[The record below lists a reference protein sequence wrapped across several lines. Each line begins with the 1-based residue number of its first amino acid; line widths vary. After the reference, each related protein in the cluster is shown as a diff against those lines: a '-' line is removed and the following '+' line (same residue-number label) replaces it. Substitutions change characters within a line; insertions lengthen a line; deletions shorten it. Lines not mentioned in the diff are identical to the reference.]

1 MTAAKQQT
9 EQDGKD
15 TELILY
21 RLGVV
26 EGAVKDVST
35 KLDKQDTIKKADLQD
50 FKQFITDRMIEF
62 RQGLQSQ
69 IDDLKDGRADKEEL
83 SDFKKQ
89 IAGYGA
95 VVLAL
100 GMALFSYML
109 TRLTSS
115 CRPVPM
121 SSRTPCS
128 RC

>member
-1 MTAAKQQT
+1 MAAHKES
-9 EQDGKD
+9 EQDSED
-15 TELILY
+15 TKLILY

-26 EGAVKDVST
+26 ESAVKDLGS
-35 KLDKQDTIKKADLQD
+35 KLDMQDNIKKADLQD

-69 IDDLKDGRADKEEL
+69 IDDLKDGKADKQEL

-109 TRLTSS
+109 TRLK
-115 CRPVPM
+115 
-121 SSRTPCS
+121 
-128 RC
+128 

>member
-1 MTAAKQQT
+1 MTPAKQQT

-69 IDDLKDGRADKEEL
+69 IDDLKDGKADKQAL

-109 TRLTSS
+109 TRLK
-115 CRPVPM
+115 
-121 SSRTPCS
+121 
-128 RC
+128 